1 MVIQMLPVGNPAVG
15 KDFINRE
22 DEITGI
28 LNSLQ
33 KDNVLLIAPRRYGKT
48 SIMKKIEKILKEKNE
63 NLPVIFI
70 DIHDVYTPQEFLIE
84 LTTGAFDMAKDKRTF
99 LKSLKSSLSGVL
111 KDLEELELSLGELK
125 IKFKRS
131 LKKEITDDW
140 KEEGRTLFEFTRNFF
155 DGFVYF
161 IIDEFSECIHNMSE
175 KNRKDAEIFLKW
187 FRTVRMKENNLKFI
201 MGGSVS
207 VDRVVRQATAL
218 SAINDFNRVTI
229 DGFDK
234 ETAFRAVKKV
244 FNEES
249 WEYANEIGEKII
261 ECIGIPCVPYFL
273 SVFLSVIKEESLGK
287 DLTGEYIEEIYNS
300 NLMGAHG
307 KHYFDYYVQ
316 RLQIYYDEIEEKA
329 AKAILKSLCQSGEV
343 KTEIAFNIFYKE
355 TNSNNHESFADL
367 ISDLEND
374 FYLKQTADKIFFYSK
389 PLRDWWRLYHA

>member
-70 DIHDVYTPQEFLIE
+70 DIHDVYT
-84 LTTGAFDMAKDKRTF
+84 
-99 LKSLKSSLSGVL
+99 LS
-111 KDLEELELSLGELK
+111 
-125 IKFKRS
+125 
-131 LKKEITDDW
+131 
-140 KEEGRTLFEFTRNFF
+140 
-155 DGFVYF
+155 FVYF